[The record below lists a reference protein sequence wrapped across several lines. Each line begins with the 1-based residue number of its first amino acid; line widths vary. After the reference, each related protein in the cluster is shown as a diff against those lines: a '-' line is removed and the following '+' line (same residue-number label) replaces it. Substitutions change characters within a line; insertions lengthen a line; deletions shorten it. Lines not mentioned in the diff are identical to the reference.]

1 MREYVFLIEA
11 FIGHVLYRTHSIA
24 STPVCALAK
33 LLAMKGSRYNKV
45 KKTGLFRLET
55 NGDVTKIINL
65 SSTKLYR
72 ITRKYRL
79 YDLMPSKRE
88 ENENAVTNSIST
100 ENVRRN
106 NR

>member
-1 MREYVFLIEA
+1 MCEYVFLIEA

-33 LLAMKGSRYNKV
+33 ILAMKESKYNKI

-55 NGDVTKIINL
+55 NGNVTKIINL

-72 ITRKYRL
+72 VTRKYRL

-88 ENENAVTNSIST
+88 ESGNVITNTVST
-100 ENVRRN
+100 NTTRRA
-106 NR
+106 RG

>member
-33 LLAMKGSRYNKV
+33 ILAMKESKYNKI